1 MIHQVLAGIAI
12 LAVGVIYGTDVFCAV
27 VQRSAMSRVSDE
39 ALTSAMGYIHLYG
52 DRRLKFPGALGI
64 IASIGT
70 AITAVA
76 FDTGA
81 IALAASVVAVVALGV
96 WFVIY
101 GRVSV
106 PVNAAFTAAAV
117 AGRTPPEARRLQRT
131 WDSVI
136 NIRAVLQGITVSA
149 LFVSAVAT

>member
-1 MIHQVLAGIAI
+1 MAHQVLTGIAI
-12 LAVGVIYGTDVFCAV
+12 LAVGIIYGTDVFCAV

-39 ALTSAMGYIHLYG
+39 ALTSAMGYTHLYG

-64 IASIGT
+64 IASVGT
-70 AITAVA
+70 VITAVV
-76 FDTGA
+76 F
-81 IALAASVVAVVALGV
+81 AASATTIAASAVAVAALGV

-106 PVNAAFTAAAV
+106 PVNAAFTAAAL
-117 AGRTPPEARRLQRT
+117 AGRTPPEARALQRT

-136 NIRAVLQGITVSA
+136 GIRAVLQGIAVGA
-149 LFVSAVAT
+149 LFVGAVAA